1 MADCRQKLQSCNGL
15 THCHSLVLFRFETG
29 YSLTGTQAALSSIA
43 SDCVVDEGDCLNAV
57 EIFWTPS
64 DRDEVLS
71 RLDMITDFPE
81 IIDL

>member
-1 MADCRQKLQSCNGL
+1 MMEHFFHRAKANRNSFGWDS
-15 THCHSLVLFRFETG
+15 SRFDTG
-29 YSLTGTQAALSSIA
+29 YSFTGTQAALSSIA

-64 DRDEVLS
+64 DRDEVLT

-81 IIDL
+81 IMTL